1 MKLKNRRGSSLV
13 FLGFSVIIFVISYGI
28 MFLLVPMILGTF
40 FSFTPSITDPGW
52 NAVNTETQNVIKWL
66 VPLVPTV
73 GIFIFV
79 IKVLMV
85 ASVRGRD

>member
-1 MKLKNRRGSSLV
+1 MSSLV
-13 FLGFSVIIFVISYGI
+13 FLGFSVIIFLISYGI
-28 MFLLVPMILGTF
+28 MFTLTPMILGMFYSAAANVPIASADWQQTYDDTEAVTRF
-40 FSFTPSITDPGW
+40 ITPLI
-52 NAVNTETQNVIKWL
+52 
-66 VPLVPTV
+66 PTV

>member
-1 MKLKNRRGSSLV
+1 MSSLV

-28 MFLLVPMILGTF
+28 MFLLVPMILGPF
-40 FSFTPSITDPGW
+40 FSATPAITDPTW
-52 NAVNTETQNVIKWL
+52 QTTNTNTQNVIKWL
-66 VPLVPTV
+66 VPLVPTI

>member
-1 MKLKNRRGSSLV
+1 MSSLV
-13 FLGFSVIIFVISYGI
+13 FLGFSIIIFLISYGI
-28 MFLLVPMILGTF
+28 MFILTAMILGTF
-40 FSFTPSITDPGW
+40 WTAAGE
-52 NAVNTETQNVIKWL
+52 VNIASAEWQAIYDDTEAQVQFI

-73 GIFIFV
+73 GLFIFI